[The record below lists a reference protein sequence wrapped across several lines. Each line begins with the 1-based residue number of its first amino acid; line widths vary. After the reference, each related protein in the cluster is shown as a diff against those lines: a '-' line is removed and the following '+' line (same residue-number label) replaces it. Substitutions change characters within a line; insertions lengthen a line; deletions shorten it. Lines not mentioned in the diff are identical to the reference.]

1 MYKLSFTT
9 SGQYISAGLFDNKL
23 LGSFIFKSDKGSTSL
38 LIDQINELFK
48 KVDLE
53 RKDLSVIYFD
63 NGPGYYTGLRI
74 GFSVAQGI
82 CASLGIPLVP
92 VNGLDALAFAAHTSL
107 RKLCSLIELT

>member
-9 SGQYISAGLFDNKL
+9 SGQYISAALFDNKL

-92 VNGLDALAFAAHTSL
+92 VNGLDALAFAAHTSH
-107 RKLCSLIELT
+107 RNHERLIFK